1 MSLVVAGASY
11 KSAPIEAR
19 EKLAFSSGEIPEA
32 LAEITKLKG
41 INEAV
46 ILSTCNRTEIYVDAK
61 TDRMGLESLESF
73 VKARLGVDE
82 LDRGAFYVE
91 RSMDAARHLFR
102 VVCSL
107 ESMVLGEA
115 QILGQTKRAFEAAV
129 AAGACGDVLS
139 RLFKSAIS
147 LGKRVRTETAIGSDS
162 VSLSTTAFKAAFQQF
177 PDLESR
183 RIVVLGAGEMAR
195 LALGYLLD
203 AGARDIVVATRT
215 TDHSRDLA
223 EEMGIGYCAF
233 SDRYDHLGKADAVFS
248 MTSAPRCVVEADRLA
263 TARREADR
271 EGEPLVVI
279 DESVPRDVDPACGE
293 LSGVLLYD
301 LERLSSIVDEGLSRR
316 MAAVGEVERM
326 VQEAGE
332 EFFSWMQER
341 SVTPT
346 IKEMHEKGDIT
357 VQKELKRLCKA
368 LASARGEAVSAD
380 EIAMFEAFGSAI
392 ANKILHGPIIRLR
405 KEAKTGESFYYTSSA
420 RYLFGLDAMPPGTAC
435 GHCKDPSCFR
445 GEGCSMHERR
455 RNGEPD
461 ERYRM
466 VENIG
471 KRTGE

>member
-1 MSLVVAGASY
+1 MSLVVVGASY

-19 EKLAFSSGEIPEA
+19 ERIAFSAGEIPGA
-32 LAEITKLKG
+32 LSEITALKG
-41 INEAV
+41 VSEAV

-61 TDRMGLESLESF
+61 TDRMGLESLEAF
-73 VKARLGVDE
+73 VKARLGVTE
-82 LDRGAFYVE
+82 LDRGSFYLE

-129 AAGACGDVLS
+129 ASGACGDVLS
-139 RLFKSAIS
+139 RLFKGAIS

-162 VSLSTTAFKAAFQQF
+162 VSLSTTAFRAASQRF
-177 PDLESR
+177 PDLENR
-183 RIVVLGAGEMAR
+183 KIVVLGAGEMAR
-195 LALGYLLD
+195 LALSYLLD
-203 AGARDIVVATRT
+203 AGARDITVATRT
-215 TDHSRDLA
+215 TEHARDLA
-223 EEMGIGYCAF
+223 EEMGIDHCAF
-233 SDRYDHLGKADAVFS
+233 SERYAHLGSADVVFS
-248 MTSAPRCVVEADRLA
+248 MTSAPRCVVESDRLA
-263 TARREADR
+263 QARAAAKR
-271 EGEPLVVI
+271 EGDPLVVI
-279 DESVPRDVDPACGE
+279 DESVPRDVDPAC
-293 LSGVLLYD
+293 SDVPGVLLYD

-341 SVTPT
+341 SVAPT
-346 IKEMHEKGDIT
+346 IKEMHEKGDIA

-368 LASARGEAVSAD
+368 LASARGESVSAD
-380 EIAMFEAFGSAI
+380 EAAMFEAFGSAI

-420 RYLFGLDAMPPGTAC
+420 RYLFGLDSMPPGTAC

-455 RNGEPD
+455 RDGEPD

>member
-1 MSLVVAGASY
+1 MSLVVVGASY

-19 EKLAFSSGEIPEA
+19 ERIAFSAGEIPGA
-32 LAEITKLKG
+32 LSEITALKG
-41 INEAV
+41 VSEAV

-61 TDRMGLESLESF
+61 TDRMGLESLEAF
-73 VKARLGVDE
+73 VKARLGVTE
-82 LDRGAFYVE
+82 LDRGSFYLE

-129 AAGACGDVLS
+129 ASGACGDVLS
-139 RLFKSAIS
+139 RLFKGAIS

-162 VSLSTTAFKAAFQQF
+162 ASLSTTAFRAASQRF
-177 PDLESR
+177 PDLENR
-183 RIVVLGAGEMAR
+183 KIVVLGAGEMAR
-195 LALGYLLD
+195 LALSYLLD
-203 AGARDIVVATRT
+203 AGARDITVATRT
-215 TDHSRDLA
+215 TEHARDLA
-223 EEMGIGYCAF
+223 EEMGIDHCAF
-233 SDRYDHLGKADAVFS
+233 SERYAHLGSADVVFS
-248 MTSAPRCVVEADRLA
+248 MTSAPRCVVESDRLA
-263 TARREADR
+263 QARAAAKR
-271 EGEPLVVI
+271 EGDPLVVI
-279 DESVPRDVDPACGE
+279 DESVPRDVDPAC
-293 LSGVLLYD
+293 SDVPGVLLYD

-341 SVTPT
+341 SVAPT
-346 IKEMHEKGDIT
+346 IKEMHEKGDIA

-368 LASARGEAVSAD
+368 LANARGESVSAD
-380 EIAMFEAFGSAI
+380 EAAMFEAFGSAI

-420 RYLFGLDAMPPGTAC
+420 RYLFGLDSMPPGTAC

-455 RNGEPD
+455 RDGEPD

>member
-1 MSLVVAGASY
+1 MSLVVVGASY

-19 EKLAFSSGEIPEA
+19 ERIAFSAGEIPGA
-32 LAEITKLKG
+32 LSEITALKG
-41 INEAV
+41 VSEAV

-61 TDRMGLESLESF
+61 TDRMGLESLEAF
-73 VKARLGVDE
+73 VKARLGVTE
-82 LDRGAFYVE
+82 LDRGSFYLE

-129 AAGACGDVLS
+129 ASGACGDVLS
-139 RLFKSAIS
+139 RLFKGAIS

-162 VSLSTTAFKAAFQQF
+162 VSLSTTAFRAASQRF
-177 PDLESR
+177 PDLENR
-183 RIVVLGAGEMAR
+183 KIVVLGAGEMAR
-195 LALGYLLD
+195 LALSYLLD
-203 AGARDIVVATRT
+203 AGARDITVATRT
-215 TDHSRDLA
+215 TEHARDLA
-223 EEMGIGYCAF
+223 EEMGIDHCAF
-233 SDRYDHLGKADAVFS
+233 SERYAHLGSADVVFS
-248 MTSAPRCVVEADRLA
+248 MTSAPRCVVESDRLA
-263 TARREADR
+263 QARAAAKR
-271 EGEPLVVI
+271 EGDPLVVI
-279 DESVPRDVDPACGE
+279 DESVPRDVDPAC
-293 LSGVLLYD
+293 SDVPGVLLYD

-341 SVTPT
+341 SVAPT
-346 IKEMHEKGDIT
+346 IKEMHEKGDIA

-368 LASARGEAVSAD
+368 LANARGESVSAD
-380 EIAMFEAFGSAI
+380 EAAMFEAFGSAI

-420 RYLFGLDAMPPGTAC
+420 RYLFGLDSMPPGTAC

-455 RNGEPD
+455 RDGEPD

>member
-19 EKLAFSSGEIPEA
+19 EKLAFSSGEISEA

-82 LDRGAFYVE
+82 LDRGAFCVE
-91 RSMDAARHLFR
+91 RSTDAARHLFR

-195 LALGYLLD
+195 LALRYLLD

-215 TDHSRDLA
+215 TDHARDLA

-263 TARREADR
+263 AARREADR
-271 EGEPLVVI
+271 EGEPLVIV
-279 DESVPRDVDPACGE
+279 DESVPRDVDPSCGE

-420 RYLFGLDAMPPGTAC
+420 RYLFGLDAMPPGTEC